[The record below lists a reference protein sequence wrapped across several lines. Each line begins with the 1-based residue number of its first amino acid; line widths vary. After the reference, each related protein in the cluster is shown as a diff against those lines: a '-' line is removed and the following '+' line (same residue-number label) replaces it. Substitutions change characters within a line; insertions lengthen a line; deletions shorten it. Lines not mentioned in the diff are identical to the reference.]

1 MNMDSLLAWYKAQS
15 PRDQRVALM
24 AGVIALIVLVG
35 VIFVP
40 LDTSVAR
47 ASVRVQ
53 RKQSDLA
60 WMRTVAPQL
69 AAAGASVAA
78 PVSQRSLIVVIDS
91 SARESGLG
99 SALNS
104 TEPGGPGAL
113 RVRLNKASFD
123 MLVAWLAKLSQQ
135 NGVHV
140 QSATI
145 DAAGPPGLVNAGIE
159 LRTASQ
165 D

>member
-1 MNMDSLLAWYKAQS
+1 MDSLVAWFRAQS
-15 PRDQRVALM
+15 PRDQRVALIG
-24 AGVIALIVLVG
+24 GVVALLVLVFA
-35 VIFVP
+35 IFVP
-40 LDTSVAR
+40 LDTGVAR
-47 ASVRVQ
+47 ASARVRH
-53 RKQSDLA
+53 KESDLA
-60 WMRTVAPQL
+60 WMRSVAPQL
-69 AAAGASVAA
+69 AAAGAAVAS

-99 SALNS
+99 SALNAS
-104 TEPGGPGAL
+104 EPAGPGAL
-113 RVRLNKASFD
+113 RVRLDKASFD
-123 MLVAWLAKLSQQ
+123 TLVAWLAKLSQQ

-140 QSATI
+140 KTATI

>member
-1 MNMDSLLAWYKAQS
+1 MNMQRMVNWYRAQS
-15 PRDQRVALM
+15 PRDQRVALI
-24 AGVIALIVLVG
+24 AGALLLILLVG
-35 VIFVP
+35 AIFVP
-40 LDTSVAR
+40 LDTGVAR
-47 ASVRVQ
+47 ATSRVQ

-60 WMRTVAPQL
+60 WMRAVAPQL
-69 AAAGASVAA
+69 AAAGAAVAA

-104 TEPGGPGAL
+104 SEPAGPGAL
-113 RVRLNKASFD
+113 RVRLDKASFD
-123 MLVAWLAKLSQQ
+123 TLVAWLARLSQQ

-140 QSATI
+140 KSATI

>member
-1 MNMDSLLAWYKAQS
+1 MNMERLAAWFRAQS
-15 PRDQRVALM
+15 PRDQRVALIGG
-24 AGVIALIVLVG
+24 GVALLVLVFA
-35 VIFVP
+35 IFVP

-47 ASVRVQ
+47 AAARVRH
-53 RKQSDLA
+53 KESDLA
-60 WMRTVAPQL
+60 WMRSVAPQL
-69 AAAGASVAA
+69 AAAGASVTA
-78 PVSQRSLIVVIDS
+78 PTSQRSLIVVIDS

-99 SALNS
+99 AALNS

-113 RVRLNKASFD
+113 RVRLDKASFD
-123 MLVAWLAKLSQQ
+123 TLVAWLAKLSQQ

-140 QSATI
+140 EQATI
-145 DAAGPPGLVNAGIE
+145 DAAGPPGLVNAGIV

>member
-1 MNMDSLLAWYKAQS
+1 MDNVVTWFKAQS
-15 PRDQRVALM
+15 PRDQRVALIGG
-24 AGVIALIVLVG
+24 AIALIVLVL

-40 LDTSVAR
+40 LDSSVAR
-47 ASVRVQ
+47 ATARVQ
-53 RKQSDLA
+53 HKESDLA
-60 WMRTVAPQL
+60 WMRMVAPQL
-69 AAAGASVAA
+69 AAAGAAVTA
-78 PVSQRSLIVVIDS
+78 PTSQRSLIVVIDS

-113 RVRLNKASFD
+113 RVRLDKASFD
-123 MLVAWLAKLSQQ
+123 TLVAWLAKLSQQ
-135 NGVHV
+135 NGIHV
-140 QSATI
+140 QDATI
-145 DAAGPPGLVNAGIE
+145 DAAGPPGLVNAGIV

>member
-1 MNMDSLLAWYKAQS
+1 MNLDSLVAWFKAQS
-15 PRDQRVALM
+15 PRDQRVALSG
-24 AGVIALIVLVG
+24 AVIALLVLVLA
-35 VIFVP
+35 IFVP

-47 ASVRVQ
+47 ATTRVQ
-53 RKQSDLA
+53 HKQSDLA
-60 WMRTVAPQL
+60 WMQLVAPQL
-69 AAAGASVAA
+69 AAAGASVTA
-78 PVSQRSLIVVIDS
+78 PTSQRSLIVVIDT

-113 RVRLNKASFD
+113 RVRLDKASFD
-123 MLVAWLAKLSQQ
+123 TLVAWLAKLSQQ

-140 QSATI
+140 EQATI
-145 DAAGPPGLVNAGIE
+145 DAAGPPGLVNAGIV